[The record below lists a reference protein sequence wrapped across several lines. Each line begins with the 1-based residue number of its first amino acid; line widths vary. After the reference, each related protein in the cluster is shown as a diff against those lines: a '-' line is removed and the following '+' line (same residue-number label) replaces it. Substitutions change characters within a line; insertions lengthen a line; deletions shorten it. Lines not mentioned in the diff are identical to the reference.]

1 MKIIGIDYGEA
12 RIGIA
17 SSDDAGIMAHPEKTI
32 HISEGETTADVIG
45 EVAAIVEKKGAE
57 VVVVGLPFK
66 LNGEKGQAAE
76 TVETWVEH
84 LTDQLPD
91 ISIEM
96 VDERLTTAAAQ
107 AKMRE
112 IGKKTKKSRAI
123 IDQVAAVEILQS
135 YLEAQQES
143 ALDNIGKGGIDPD
156 LAAFHMGDDDDDDDN
171 FGDLGLGG
179 GGGSWDVDGNNN
191 DY

>member
-32 HISEGETTADVIG
+32 RIAEEGSTSDAVK
-45 EVAAIVEKKGAE
+45 EVVAIVEKKGAE
-57 VVVVGLPFK
+57 VVVVGLPFQLDGK
-66 LNGEKGQAAE
+66 KGEAAE
-76 TVETWVEH
+76 TVEAWVEQ
-84 LTDQLPD
+84 LTDQLPEV
-91 ISIEM
+91 SVEM
-96 VDERLTTAAAQ
+96 MDERLTTAAAQ
-107 AKMRE
+107 AKMKE
-112 IGKKTKKSRAI
+112 AGKKTRKTRAI

-135 YLEAQQES
+135 YLDAQQES

-156 LAAFHMGDDDDDDDN
+156 LAAFHLGDDDDYD
-171 FGDLGLGG
+171 DLGLG
-179 GGGSWDVDGNNN
+179 GGGSWDVDGNRD